1 MIPERFRKAALTLLA
16 LTAVLP
22 SCALALPDDDSQQIH
37 SGDFASTEVSL
48 DTGEFVQ
55 KAHPGKLTCLTQG
68 SRVICGA
75 EIRFERGKN
84 GGLRKVTA
92 TGTPASFQVQ
102 PEADQEV
109 AHFSGRT
116 LVFDNEARIL
126 TIDGDAEY
134 SQGSTGMTHEHLEY
148 HLDPPRLVATPGS
161 GDEGDEQGTFFF
173 TPAATDN

>member
-37 SGDFASTEVSL
+37 SDDFASTEVSL

-55 KAHPGKLTCLTQG
+55 KAHPGKPTCLTQG

-75 EIRFERGKN
+75 EIRFERGKD
-84 GGLRKVTA
+84 GSLKKVTA
-92 TGTPASFQVQ
+92 TGTPARFQVQ
-102 PEADQEV
+102 PEADQEI
-109 AHFSGRT
+109 AHFTGRT
-116 LVFDNEARIL
+116 LVFDNEARVL

-134 SQGSTGMTHEHLEY
+134 TQGSTRMTHEHIEY
-148 HLDPPRLVATPGS
+148 HLDTRSLALTQGS
-161 GDEGDEQGTFFF
+161 GDEQGSFSF
-173 TPAATDN
+173 TPAATGD